1 MPDLAYRYRSEEN
14 LVFLRRSHYH
24 IDVPV
29 LLDFKYRLNK
39 RVLFLF
45 DTGAYVTVI
54 NKETSLHLG
63 FDKIPA
69 LIDDFPLTG
78 LSGSIDASL
87 IEIPG
92 MIIGDRTLKGIKVA
106 IPHEDTK
113 YCILGLNVLEH
124 FKYLLNSEHSKI
136 YFKDNP
142 NYKIPNEL
150 KSAEVL
156 SYLNSET

>member
-1 MPDLAYRYRSEEN
+1 MRDLTYKYRSEEN

-24 IDVPV
+24 IDIPIIR
-29 LLDFKYRLNK
+29 DFEYRLNRK
-39 RVLFLF
+39 VMFLF

-54 NKETSLHLG
+54 NKETSLLLG

-69 LIDDFPLTG
+69 LIEDFPLTG
-78 LSGSIDASL
+78 ISGSIDASL

-124 FKYLLNSEHSKI
+124 FKYLLDSEHSKI
-136 YFKDNP
+136 YFNDNP
-142 NYKIPNEL
+142 KYKIPNEL

-156 SYLNSET
+156 STNM

>member
-1 MPDLAYRYRSEEN
+1 MRDLTIKYRSEEN
-14 LVFLRRSHYH
+14 LFFLRRSHYH
-24 IDVPV
+24 LDVPV
-29 LLDFKYRLNK
+29 IFDLDYRLNRK
-39 RVLFLF
+39 VRFLL

-54 NKETSLHLG
+54 NKRTSLRFG
-63 FDKIPA
+63 FDKFPTVIK
-69 LIDDFPLTG
+69 DFPLTG

-124 FKYLLNSEHSKI
+124 FNYLLDSEHSKI
-136 YFKDNP
+136 YFSDNP
-142 NYKIPNEL
+142 VYKIPDEL

-156 SYLNSET
+156 STNI